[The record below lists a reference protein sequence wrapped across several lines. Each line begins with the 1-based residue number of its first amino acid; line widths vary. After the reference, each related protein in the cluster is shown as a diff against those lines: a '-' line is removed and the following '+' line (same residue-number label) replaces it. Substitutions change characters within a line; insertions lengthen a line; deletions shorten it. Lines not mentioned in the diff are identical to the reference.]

1 MDKKSD
7 IRKGRTCSFSIIV
20 ELVFFAVRKSDVFD
34 KQALSVLE
42 TIFRSVCEDF
52 QVNLVQMR
60 GEPDHLHLLVEIP
73 PKVSVSMLV
82 NSLKCVSSRLLKK
95 ERKDLTS
102 KYWNGVLWSPS
113 YIARSHLGRVGE
125 KFENCSEEESGS

>member
-1 MDKKSD
+1 MDKKD
-7 IRKGRTCSFSIIV
+7 EIRKGRTCTFSILV

-34 KQALSVLE
+34 RHALAALE
-42 TIFRSVCEDF
+42 TVFKSVCEDF
-52 QVNLVQMR
+52 QVKMIQMR
-60 GEPDHLHLLVEIP
+60 GESDHVHLLVSIP

-102 KYWNGVLWSPS
+102 QYWNGVLWSPS
-113 YIARSHLGRVGE
+113 YIARSHLGNVG
-125 KFENCSEEESGS
+125 KTFENCSEEESL